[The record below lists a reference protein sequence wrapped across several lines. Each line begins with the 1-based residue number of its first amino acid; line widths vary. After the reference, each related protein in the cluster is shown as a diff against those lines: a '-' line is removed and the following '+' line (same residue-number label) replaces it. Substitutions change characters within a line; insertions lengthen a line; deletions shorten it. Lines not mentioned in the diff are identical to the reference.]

1 MSEKLCDIGSERAV
15 LSGICQ
21 YGEDTF
27 IDISTIVNV
36 NTFSNT
42 RNQLLFNSLDN
53 LFKSGIKQVDTPSL
67 ISQINSLGFADQ
79 LLDKQGIEYIGSLF
93 NTKIH
98 KENIIKQAAK
108 IAVLGVGRT
117 AQTKHIQAYNNLKEI
132 TGNESIDEVL
142 SISEKPIFEMSLELA
157 GMIKN
162 DPELLSEGIDEYIQN
177 LIDNPIENMGVPTP
191 YPIYN
196 NIIGGGI
203 RTGVALIAARP
214 KALRYGSLVY
224 TKTGPEKIENI
235 KIGQEILHPYNGTT
249 KVNDI
254 HDHSNIDIY
263 RIYLSDGDYID
274 CCEDHLWEV
283 TRRGDSKTFLKMTK
297 ELLID
302 TRYSNNRPKWDIR
315 LPDPIVF
322 NESLVV
328 IDPYVLGVILGDG
341 SVSNNTLCYHTMDNE
356 IHTYLNEYFTELGY
370 EVKFESKKSQAS
382 TWRVNGFQ
390 NKLRESGIFGHNCYN
405 KFIPKNYI
413 YNSIDVRLG
422 VLAGLLD
429 TDGDCTI
436 DSRSGNSR
444 TRFCSV
450 SKQLCLDVKE
460 IVQSLGGLCSI
471 VNQQSKCNG
480 KTFPSFRCEIRLPEG
495 MNPFKLTRKKE
506 RFTGRKI
513 GVLKRTISKIE
524 KIAVDNA
531 RCLTLDIDDGL
542 FLTDNY
548 LITHNCGK
556 TTLAKEIGLHVA
568 ALGMPV
574 LFLDSEMNKNDQ
586 LNRSLASLSDIN
598 IKEIETGKFSKTTEN
613 RLKVQKAAE
622 YIKSLPYKH
631 QRIAGKEFDEVISII
646 RRWIHKDVG
655 FEDSGKTKPH
665 LVLYDYFKLMSST
678 QINDSMKE
686 YQVLGFQISKLSDFC
701 GEYQTPVLAFVQINR
716 DGINKETSDVISQS
730 DRLLWLCTSATIFKR
745 KTAEEIAEDGKENGN
760 MKLIPIECRFGQ
772 PLEEGDYIN
781 LQMDHHKSKI
791 KELKTQRSVVQDN
804 KDEESGFSAEAEEV
818 LF

>member
-1 MSEKLCDIGSERAV
+1 VSEKLCDIGSERAV

-98 KENIIKQAAK
+98 KENTIKQAAK

-177 LIDNPIENMGVPTP
+177 LIDNPIENIGIPTP

-203 RTGVALIAARP
+203 RTGVALICSRP
-214 KALRYGSLVY
+214 KV
-224 TKTGPEKIENI
+224 
-235 KIGQEILHPYNGTT
+235 
-249 KVNDI
+249 
-254 HDHSNIDIY
+254 
-263 RIYLSDGDYID
+263 
-274 CCEDHLWEV
+274 
-283 TRRGDSKTFLKMTK
+283 
-297 ELLID
+297 
-302 TRYSNNRPKWDIR
+302 
-315 LPDPIVF
+315 
-322 NESLVV
+322 
-328 IDPYVLGVILGDG
+328 
-341 SVSNNTLCYHTMDNE
+341 
-356 IHTYLNEYFTELGY
+356 
-370 EVKFESKKSQAS
+370 
-382 TWRVNGFQ
+382 
-390 NKLRESGIFGHNCYN
+390 
-405 KFIPKNYI
+405 
-413 YNSIDVRLG
+413 
-422 VLAGLLD
+422 
-429 TDGDCTI
+429 
-436 DSRSGNSR
+436 
-444 TRFCSV
+444 
-450 SKQLCLDVKE
+450 
-460 IVQSLGGLCSI
+460 
-471 VNQQSKCNG
+471 G
-480 KTFPSFRCEIRLPEG
+480 KTSFS
-495 MNPFKLTRKKE
+495 KE
-506 RFTGRKI
+506 
-513 GVLKRTISKIE
+513 V
-524 KIAVDNA
+524 
-531 RCLTLDIDDGL
+531 
-542 FLTDNY
+542 
-548 LITHNCGK
+548 
-556 TTLAKEIGLHVA
+556 GLHVSS
-568 ALGMPV
+568 LGIPV

-586 LNRSLASLSDIN
+586 LNRSLAGLADID
-598 IKEIETGKFSKTTEN
+598 IKEIETGKFSKTIEGK
-613 RLKVQKAAE
+613 LKVQKAAE

-655 FEDSGKTKPH
+655 FDDSGKTKPH
-665 LVLYDYFKLMSST
+665 LVLYDYFKLMNSA

-686 YQVLGFQISKLSDFC
+686 YQVLGFQISKLADFC

-716 DGINKETSDVISQS
+716 DGINKETSDIISGS
-730 DRLLWLCTSATIFKR
+730 DRLLWLCTSMSIFKR

-760 MKLIPIECRFGQ
+760 MKLIPVECRFGK
-772 PLEEGDYIN
+772 PLDEGDYIN